1 MRIAI
6 LTQEKY
12 TEYAENLCD
21 LSVDIF
27 YDHKS
32 YMFSWYAY
40 DLVISL
46 LYDKIVKNDEFDI
59 PKYGTINVH
68 PSMLPLHRGS
78 TPNFWAVLTGVGAGW
93 TAHRMT
99 SELDRGDIYL
109 QREAPVLL
117 SDTAETLWERLFEE
131 LPSFL
136 SELASV
142 ITQGELK
149 PIDVTQDVEQV
160 NKLSDFHAM
169 HDYDNMLQTMN
180 EHERVA
186 SYATL
191 NLIQACSFT
200 GYNGFIMNTPDG
212 RVEFSARRLDAS

>member
-1 MRIAI
+1 MKIAI

-12 TEYAENLCD
+12 TEYAESLLNLNTE
-21 LSVDIF
+21 IF

-46 LYDKIVKNDEFDI
+46 LYDRIVKNNEFDI
-59 PKYGTINVH
+59 PKYGTINIH
-68 PSMLPLHRGS
+68 PSFLPHHRGS
-78 TPNFWAVLTGVGAGW
+78 APNFWAVMSGVGAGW

-99 SELDRGDIYL
+99 AEIDRGDIYL
-109 QREAPVLL
+109 QQPIHVLL

-136 SELASV
+136 SNLATV

-149 PIDVTQDVEQV
+149 PIDVTQDIERV

-169 HDYDNMLQTMN
+169 HDYDNLLQAMN
-180 EHERVA
+180 EQERVA
-186 SYATL
+186 SYAIL

-200 GYNGFIMNTPDG
+200 GYEGFIMNTPDG
-212 RVEFSARRLDAS
+212 RVEFTARKLDD